1 MCKYEAHQITK
12 TCLGQRDIKEFI
24 STCQPMPRLRIE
36 GGIGVALL
44 YLDAAINVPVDCKKQ
59 RKLYPNSK

>member
-1 MCKYEAHQITK
+1 MSR
-12 TCLGQRDIKEFI
+12 QRDIKEFI

-59 RKLYPNSK
+59 RKLHPKSK